1 MTMADRIQSLR
12 KVKGISQEELADH
25 IGVSRQAVSKWE
37 SEQSSPDL
45 EKVILLSDYFE
56 VTADYLL
63 KGIEQKADSKE
74 KCGQDARIYA
84 AGGTSANV
92 IGLVTAAMVWLEEQ
106 AQGSVAIGFIF
117 FAVGCL
123 VYVIGQ
129 FVGENKAP
137 ARKWFIAVNVWIIL
151 LMPASCIFNMMQ
163 GIAGGYW
170 WAVSPFPQMDHS
182 VAAMAMFWLCYI
194 GICIFIDTMVLAR
207 DRKTK
212 NN

>member
-1 MTMADRIQSLR
+1 MTMADRIQALR
-12 KVKGISQEELADH
+12 KAKGISQEELADQ

-56 VTADYLL
+56 VTTDYLL
-63 KGIEQKADSKE
+63 KGIETKADSKE
-74 KCGQDARIYA
+74 KCGQDGQDARIYA
-84 AGGTSANV
+84 AGGTSVNV

-123 VYVIGQ
+123 VYAIGQ
-129 FVGENKAP
+129 LVGENKAP
-137 ARKWFIAVNVWIIL
+137 ARKWFMAVNAWIIL

-163 GIAGGYW
+163 GIAGGHW

-182 VAAMAMFWLCYI
+182 LAAMGMFWLCYI
-194 GICIFIDTMVLAR
+194 GICIFIDMMVFSR
-207 DRKTK
+207 DRKT
-212 NN
+212 